1 MDVSSRPVSA
11 PIPPVVPVAP
21 PPASPSRSDDYSF
34 TGRRLGPAFYL
45 DLSVFWFAS
54 SFLWSGL
61 ITFVIQGIVQKI
73 DPARKDLNLGLTL
86 ALGALVSTIVCYYI
100 GAHSDRARFPLAM
113 RLGRRRPYILFGTL
127 GTIPFL
133 IALPWAHALLPLVL
147 VVVGIQ
153 FFTNIATAPYQAF
166 IPDLVPKAR
175 QGAASAWMG
184 LAALLGTSVGVVAY
198 SLLIKRPGGL
208 LLAMLVVSG
217 ITLAT
222 MAWTLVRVREVPPEP
237 AQVLEAQAAF
247 DWHEAWRENP
257 SFFWLIGSRF
267 FINLGFYT
275 ATEFLS
281 YYFGDTLGAKDP
293 GAEVMRFSLIAVA
306 MGLLGNFPA
315 GWASDRISKK
325 VVVWVSLGLTGVASL
340 GFLMAHTISL
350 AMIAAIFF
358 GIGWGAFQAV
368 DWALATNLL
377 PPRDEARW
385 MGIWHGAFTVPQVVA
400 PVVGGVVA
408 YHVNLALGKGVGY
421 RATLALVLLYL
432 AIGALLISPIREQA
446 LHETAEEGDQ
456 P

>member
-1 MDVSSRPVSA
+1 MDARSPSK
-11 PIPPVVPVAP
+11 I
-21 PPASPSRSDDYSF
+21 PASRAARPDDFSS
-34 TGRRLGPAFYL
+34 TGRLLGPSYYL

-61 ITFVIQGIVQKI
+61 ITFVIQGIVEKI

-86 ALGALVSTIVCYYI
+86 ALGAVVSTVVCYFI

-113 RLGRRRPYILFGTL
+113 RLGRRRPYILFGAL
-127 GTIPFL
+127 GTVPFL
-133 IALPWAHALLPLVL
+133 LALPWAHTLLPLVG

-153 FFTNIATAPYQAF
+153 FFNNVATAPYQAF
-166 IPDLVPKAR
+166 IPDLVPKSR

-184 LAALLGTSVGVVAY
+184 LAALLGTSIGVVAY
-198 SLLIKRPGGL
+198 KLLLGFPNGL
-208 LLAMLVVSG
+208 LLAMMAVSG
-217 ITLAT
+217 VNLAT
-222 MAWTLVRVREVPPEP
+222 MAWTLARVREVPPEP
-237 AQVLEAQAAF
+237 TPVLEAAAAF
-247 DWHEAWRENP
+247 DWRLAWRENP

-293 GAEVMRFSLIAVA
+293 GAEVMRFSLIAVG

-325 VVVWVSLGLTGVASL
+325 VVVWVALGLTGLASL
-340 GFLMAHTISL
+340 GFLMAHTIHL
-350 AMIAAIFF
+350 AMFAAIFF

-408 YHVNLALGKGVGY
+408 YHVNLALGKGAGY

-432 AIGALLISPIREQA
+432 AIGAVLIAPIRERP
-446 LHETAEEGDQ
+446 LHESAQEEEQEHQAEGAG
-456 P
+456 